1 MKFLGLIFL
10 VFLLCLSDAQCTDF
24 SPGTVFKDCPD
35 CPEMVVI
42 PAGSF
47 MMGAEENADTERDK
61 GKSGGFAIY
70 KREHSVA
77 PVHKVLI
84 ARSFAMARF
93 ELTIEDWDKCYA
105 DDVCYYMSSHPR
117 YLRERWAI
125 GRGSGRY
132 PQQGVS
138 FDSAKKYAQWLSEK
152 TGHTYRLPT
161 SAEWEYAARAGT
173 TTPYW
178 WGTEPS
184 YDKAVTAYDLHFKFL
199 FWRLK
204 KERDPYLRVVGTR
217 AANPFGLYDMLG
229 NLSEWTQDCDHDS
242 YEGAPTDGSAWLS
255 GNCDRRVV
263 RGAHYL
269 TSLKSYT
276 FVSVMDTWPIGGV
289 GKSTIG
295 IRLVR
300 ELSEDE
306 LR

>member
-10 VFLLCLSDAQCTDF
+10 VSLLALSDAHSTDL

-61 GKSGGFAIY
+61 GELRLYRY
-70 KREHSVA
+70 KKEHAVG
-77 PVHKVLI
+77 PVHKVSI
-84 ARSFAMARF
+84 AKPFAMARF
-93 ELTIEDWDKCYA
+93 ELTIEEWHHCYQEGF
-105 DDVCYYMSSHPR
+105 CSFSSSWPR
-117 YLRERWAI
+117 YIKKHWLI
-125 GRGSGRY
+125 GRGSGRF
-132 PQQGVS
+132 PQQGMN
-138 FDSAKKYAQWLSEK
+138 FEEANGYAQWLSKK

-173 TTPYW
+173 MTPYW

-204 KERDPYLRVVGTR
+204 KERRPHLRVVGTCDP
-217 AANPFGLYDMLG
+217 NPFGLYDMLG

-255 GNCDRRVV
+255 GNCQRRII
-263 RGAHYL
+263 RGAHYW
-269 TSLKSYT
+269 TDLKSLT
-276 FVSVMDTWPIGGV
+276 FVSAIDTLKSDV
-289 GKSTIG
+289 GSSETG
-295 IRLVR
+295 MRLVR
-300 ELSEDE
+300 ELSADE
-306 LR
+306 LK